1 MANLQP
7 AQLQQSEL
15 DRIFRAEYGRCVAT
29 LRRVLGDLDLAEEA
43 VAEAFAVAADRW
55 SVDGVPP
62 NPGGWITTTAR
73 RRAIDRIRRRRV
85 GEDRQRRAVV
95 EDIAGLGGDDVP
107 FEDPTED
114 DRLRLLFT
122 CCHPALSMEA
132 RVALTL
138 QVLGGLRTDEVA
150 RAFLVSESTMSQR
163 LVRAKRKISAARIPY
178 RVPADAELPDRLAGV
193 LAVVYLIFN
202 EGYVATTGPDLVRD
216 DLCDEAVR
224 LGRLLALLM
233 PDEPEVLG
241 LLALMLLLAS
251 RRGTRTAADGSLVR
265 LADQDRSRWD
275 VALIAEGQALVD
287 RCLRRGRPGPYQIQ
301 AAINAVHSDAPTMAD
316 TDWRQVL
323 ALYRQLEVVAPS
335 PGATI
340 GRAVATAELEGPA
353 AGLAVLDE
361 LGDAAHH
368 PVHATRA
375 ELLHRLGRTQEA
387 RAAWTTAADL
397 ATNDAERTFLRAR
410 ARSPEAADDDVS

>member
-1 MANLQP
+1 MADLQP

-55 SVDGVPP
+55 PVDGVPP

-178 RVPADAELPDRLAGV
+178 RVPDDTELPDRLAGV

-202 EGYVATTGPDLVRD
+202 EGYVATSGPDLVRD

-397 ATNDAERTFLRAR
+397 ATNEAERTFLLAR
-410 ARSPEAADDDVS
+410 SRSPEAADDVS

>member
-1 MANLQP
+1 MADLQP

-55 SVDGVPP
+55 PVDGVPP

-178 RVPADAELPDRLAGV
+178 RVPDDAELPDRLAGV

-265 LADQDRSRWD
+265 LGDQDRSRWD

-361 LGDAAHH
+361 LGDDAHH

-397 ATNDAERTFLRAR
+397 ATNDAERTFLLAR
-410 ARSPEAADDDVS
+410 AHAAETGDVR

>member
-29 LRRVLGDLDLAEEA
+29 LRRILGDLDLAEEA

-178 RVPADAELPDRLAGV
+178 RVPDDAELPDRLAGV

-202 EGYVATTGPDLVRD
+202 EGYVATSGPDLVRD

>member
-1 MANLQP
+1 
-7 AQLQQSEL
+7 
-15 DRIFRAEYGRCVAT
+15 
-29 LRRVLGDLDLAEEA
+29 
-43 VAEAFAVAADRW
+43 
-55 SVDGVPP
+55 
-62 NPGGWITTTAR
+62 
-73 RRAIDRIRRRRV
+73 
-85 GEDRQRRAVV
+85 
-95 EDIAGLGGDDVP
+95 
-107 FEDPTED
+107 
-114 DRLRLLFT
+114 
-122 CCHPALSMEA
+122 MEA

-178 RVPADAELPDRLAGV
+178 RVPDDAELPDRLAGV

-202 EGYVATTGPDLVRD
+202 EGYVATSGPDLVRD

-233 PDEPEVLG
+233 PDEPEVL
-241 LLALMLLLAS
+241 ALMLLLAS
-251 RRGTRTAADGSLVR
+251 RRATRTAADGSLVR

-375 ELLHRLGRTQEA
+375 ELLHRLGRTQDA

-397 ATNDAERTFLRAR
+397 ATNEAERTFLLARAR
-410 ARSPEAADDDVS
+410 APEAAEDVS

>member
-178 RVPADAELPDRLAGV
+178 RVPDDAELPDRLAGV

-397 ATNDAERTFLRAR
+397 ATNEAERTFLLARAR
-410 ARSPEAADDDVS
+410 APEAAEDVS

>member
-1 MANLQP
+1 MADLQP

-55 SVDGVPP
+55 PVDGVPP

-178 RVPADAELPDRLAGV
+178 RVPDDAELPDRLAGV

-202 EGYVATTGPDLVRD
+202 EGYVATSGPDLVRD

-251 RRGTRTAADGSLVR
+251 RRATRTAADGSLVR

-375 ELLHRLGRTQEA
+375 ELLHRLGRTQDA

-397 ATNDAERTFLRAR
+397 ATNEAERTFLLARAR
-410 ARSPEAADDDVS
+410 APEAADDVS

>member
-1 MANLQP
+1 
-7 AQLQQSEL
+7 
-15 DRIFRAEYGRCVAT
+15 
-29 LRRVLGDLDLAEEA
+29 LAEEA

-55 SVDGVPP
+55 PVDGVPP

-132 RVALTL
+132 RVALTV
-138 QVLGGLRTDEVA
+138 QVLGGLRTEEVA

-178 RVPADAELPDRLAGV
+178 RVPDDAELPDRLAGV

-375 ELLHRLGRTQEA
+375 ELLHRLGRTEEA

-410 ARSPEAADDDVS
+410 ARSPEAADNVS

>member
-1 MANLQP
+1 MPDLQP
-7 AQLQQSEL
+7 AQLQQPEL

-55 SVDGVPP
+55 PVDGVPP

-122 CCHPALSMEA
+122 CCHPALSIEA

-178 RVPADAELPDRLAGV
+178 RVPDDAELPDRLAGV

-397 ATNDAERTFLRAR
+397 ATNEAERTFLLAR
-410 ARSPEAADDDVS
+410 ARSPEAADDVS

>member
-1 MANLQP
+1 MADLQP

-55 SVDGVPP
+55 PVDGVPP

-178 RVPADAELPDRLAGV
+178 RVPDDAELPDRLAGV

-265 LADQDRSRWD
+265 LGEQDRSRWD

-335 PGATI
+335 PGATS

-375 ELLHRLGRTQEA
+375 ELLHRLGRPEEA

>member
-1 MANLQP
+1 MADLQP

-55 SVDGVPP
+55 PVDGVPP

-178 RVPADAELPDRLAGV
+178 RVPDDTELPDRLAGV
-193 LAVVYLIFN
+193 LAVAYLIFN
-202 EGYVATTGPDLVRD
+202 QGYVATSGPDLVRD

-397 ATNDAERTFLRAR
+397 ATNEAERTFLLAR
-410 ARSPEAADDDVS
+410 SRSPEAADDVS

>member
-178 RVPADAELPDRLAGV
+178 RVPDDAELPDRLAGV

-202 EGYVATTGPDLVRD
+202 EGYVATSGPDLVRD

-251 RRGTRTAADGSLVR
+251 RRATRTAADGSLVR

>member
-1 MANLQP
+1 MADLQP

-55 SVDGVPP
+55 PVDGVPH

-178 RVPADAELPDRLAGV
+178 RVPDDAELPDRLAGV
-193 LAVVYLIFN
+193 LAVAYLIFN
-202 EGYVATTGPDLVRD
+202 EGYVATSGPDLVRD

-275 VALIAEGQALVD
+275 VALITEGQALVD

-316 TDWRQVL
+316 TDWRQIL
-323 ALYRQLEVVAPS
+323 ALYRQLEVMAPS

-375 ELLHRLGRTQEA
+375 ELLHRLGRAQEA

-397 ATNDAERTFLRAR
+397 ATNEAERTFLLARAR
-410 ARSPEAADDDVS
+410 APEAAEDVS

>member
-1 MANLQP
+1 MTSRQ
-7 AQLQQSEL
+7 QLDL

-55 SVDGVPP
+55 PVDGVPP

-95 EDIAGLGGDDVP
+95 EDVAGQGGEDVA

-138 QVLGGLRTDEVA
+138 QVLGGLRVDEVA
-150 RAFLVSESTMSQR
+150 RAFLVSEQTMSQR
-163 LVRAKRKISAARIPY
+163 LVRAKRKIKAAHIPY
-178 RVPADAELPDRLAGV
+178 RVPDDAELPDRLAGV

-202 EGYVATTGPDLVRD
+202 EGYVATSGPDLVRD
-216 DLCDEAVR
+216 DLTDEAVR
-224 LGRLLALLM
+224 LGRLLAVLM

-241 LLALMLLLAS
+241 LLALMLLLSS
-251 RRGTRTAADGSLVR
+251 RRPARIAADGSLVA
-265 LADQDRSRWD
+265 LPDQDRSRWD
-275 VALIAEGQALVD
+275 AGLIAEGQALVD

-301 AAINAVHSDAPTMAD
+301 AAVNAVHSDAPSLAE

-323 ALYRQLEVVAPS
+323 ALYRQLKAVAPS
-335 PGATI
+335 PGASI
-340 GRAVATAELEGPA
+340 GHAMALAEVEGAA
-353 AGLAVLDE
+353 AGLAVLDDI
-361 LGDAAHH
+361 DAPGHH
-368 PVHATRA
+368 PVHAARA
-375 ELLHRLGRTQEA
+375 ELLHRLGRTVEA
-387 RAAWTTAADL
+387 RDAWATAADL
-397 ATNDAERTFLRAR
+397 ATNEAERTFLLAR
-410 ARSPEAADDDVS
+410 ARLARAAGTAGDVS

>member
-1 MANLQP
+1 MADLQP

-55 SVDGVPP
+55 PVDGVPP

-178 RVPADAELPDRLAGV
+178 RVPDDAELPDRLAGV

-202 EGYVATTGPDLVRD
+202 EGYVATSGPDLVRD

-251 RRGTRTAADGSLVR
+251 RRATRTAADGSLVR

-375 ELLHRLGRTQEA
+375 ELLHRLGRTQDA

-397 ATNDAERTFLRAR
+397 ATNEAERTFLLARAR
-410 ARSPEAADDDVS
+410 APEAAEDVS

>member
-178 RVPADAELPDRLAGV
+178 RVPDDAELPDRLAGV

-202 EGYVATTGPDLVRD
+202 EGYVATSGPDLVRD

>member
-178 RVPADAELPDRLAGV
+178 RVPDDAELPDRLAGV

>member
-178 RVPADAELPDRLAGV
+178 RVPDDAELPDRLAGV

-397 ATNDAERTFLRAR
+397 ATNEAERTFLLAR
-410 ARSPEAADDDVS
+410 SRSPEAADD